1 MRSDRSWQ
9 GRRLSLLD
17 DWESVSGETGAV
29 EVAVPQS
36 GEAVGSGSVDSVSS
50 VASDQGSVSTDQ
62 SSVTSDN
69 GTVSSNES
77 AVGTDKSGS
86 TDQST
91 VGSDNSTCR

>member
-17 DWESVSGETGAV
+17 DWESVSGETGAA

-50 VASDQGSVSTDQ
+50 VTSDQG
-62 SSVTSDN
+62 
-69 GTVSSNES
+69 TVGSNES

-91 VGSDNSTCR
+91 VGSDNGTCR

>member
-17 DWESVSGETGAV
+17 DWESVSGETGAA

-50 VASDQGSVSTDQ
+50 VTSDQGTVST
-62 SSVTSDN
+62 DN
-69 GTVSSNES
+69 GTVGSNES

-91 VGSDNSTCR
+91 VGSDNGTCR